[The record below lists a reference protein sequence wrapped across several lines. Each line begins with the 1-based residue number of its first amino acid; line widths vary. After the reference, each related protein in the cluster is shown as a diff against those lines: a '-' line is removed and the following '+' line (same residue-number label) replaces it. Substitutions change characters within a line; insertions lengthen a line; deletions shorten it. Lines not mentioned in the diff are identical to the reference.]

1 ADYWKS
7 QPRKFC
13 EYCKCWIA
21 DNKPSIDF
29 HERGK
34 NHKENVAAKISEI
47 KKKSQQKAKQE
58 ERMSKEFAKMEE
70 AAMKAYQEDLKRLE
84 REAAGLPPLEPTAA
98 QSQPQVRPTVQ
109 PTVRP
114 QPQSNKAKQPQQ
126 KKGKNQK
133 ARQHRPVQVWV
144 EGQTDEG
151 HIYYFNTLTGGEDC
165 LKAHL

>member
-1 ADYWKS
+1 MCA
-7 QPRKFC
+7 F
-13 EYCKCWIA
+13 
-21 DNKPSIDF
+21 
-29 HERGK
+29 
-34 NHKENVAAKISEI
+34 
-47 KKKSQQKAKQE
+47 
-58 ERMSKEFAKMEE
+58 
-70 AAMKAYQEDLKRLE
+70 L
-84 REAAGLPPLEPTAA
+84 GLPPLEPTAA

-109 PTVRP
+109 PTVRL